1 MADKV
6 TPKEKKFVDV
16 FTVVG
21 TVGGALVGL
30 GAFAINAL
38 KSGKKFAEMHDEKKK
53 EDEEKLLEDKTT
65 ETTK

>member
-6 TPKEKKFVDV
+6 TPKEKHFIDI
-16 FTVVG
+16 FTAVG

-38 KSGKKFAEMHDEKKK
+38 KSGKKIVEMHDEKKK

>member
-6 TPKEKKFVDV
+6 TPKEKRFVDV
-16 FTVVG
+16 FTAVG

-38 KSGKKFAEMHDEKKK
+38 KSGKKIMEMRDEKKK
-53 EDEEKLLEDKTT
+53 DEEKTLAIEDKTT
-65 ETTK
+65 TK